1 MLLQDLC
8 EPSYASA
15 SWSFGQNVAVESVL
29 ALYLAGSGECETLL
43 STGIG
48 LYFWHFVK

>member
-1 MLLQDLC
+1 VYQVALLLLGLLGQD
-8 EPSYASA
+8 
-15 SWSFGQNVAVESVL
+15 VAVVSVVT
-29 ALYLAGSGECETLL
+29 LYLACSGEYETLL